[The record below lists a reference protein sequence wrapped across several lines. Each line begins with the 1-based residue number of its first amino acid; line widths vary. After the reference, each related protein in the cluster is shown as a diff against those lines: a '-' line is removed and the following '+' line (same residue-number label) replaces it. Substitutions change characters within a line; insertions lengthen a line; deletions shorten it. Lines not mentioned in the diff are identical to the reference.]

1 VRRQL
6 RSRVR
11 RRVEPGHAHG
21 ALDGLV
27 ARFGLEG
34 QRLGDVVAVVK
45 HIRDFNLTRECVLGS
60 RLDQRVAAIIERPAG
75 P

>member
-1 VRRQL
+1 
-6 RSRVR
+6 
-11 RRVEPGHAHG
+11 
-21 ALDGLV
+21 
-27 ARFGLEG
+27 
-34 QRLGDVVAVVK
+34 VVK